1 MKQQLPYKRTDR
13 VAHQIQKILGE
24 ITNRHIDLSHLGF
37 ITFSRVSITPDLKI
51 ASVYYSVMGPKK
63 DLKLIHREIKS
74 MISVFRK
81 HLGRALQ
88 IKFTPELRF
97 YYDETEEYSHKIETL
112 LSKIDIPD
120 ESDDTESV

>member
-13 VAHQIQKILGE
+13 VAHQIQEILGE
-24 ITNRHIDLSHLGF
+24 IATRYIDLSHLGF

-51 ASVYYSVMGPKK
+51 ASVYYSVMDPKIE
-63 DLKLIHREIKS
+63 LKPLQSEMKS
-74 MISVFRK
+74 MAALFRK
-81 HLGRALQ
+81 HLGNALQ

-97 YYDETEEYSHKIETL
+97 YYDETADYSHRIESL

-120 ESDDTESV
+120 ETDDTESL

>member
-13 VAHQIQKILGE
+13 VAHQIQQILGE
-24 ITNRHIDLSHLGF
+24 ITTRHIDLSHLGF
-37 ITFSRVSITPDLKI
+37 ITFSHVQITPDLKI
-51 ASVYYSVMGPKK
+51 ASVYYSVMEPKIE
-63 DLKLIHREIKS
+63 LKIVHREIKS

-81 HLGRALQ
+81 HLGRALE

-97 YYDETEEYSHKIETL
+97 YYDETAEYSHRIESL

-120 ESDDTESV
+120 ETDDPESV

>member
-13 VAHQIQKILGE
+13 VAHQIQIILGE
-24 ITNRHIDLSHLGF
+24 ITTRHIDLSHLGF

-51 ASVYYSVMGPKK
+51 ASVYYSVMDPKK
-63 DLKLIHREIKS
+63 ELKLVHREMKS
-74 MISVFRK
+74 MISAFRK

-97 YYDETEEYSHKIETL
+97 YYDETAEYSHHIQSL

-120 ESDDTESV
+120 ETDDSESV